1 MQNKNHSLQ
10 NLLSANRQ
18 KKTKK
23 KQVKRINLLT
33 ENRRYFVNKS
43 IKIPAVFKS
52 KMTDKGYISKIF

>member
-1 MQNKNHSLQ
+1 MRNKNHSLQ

-23 KQVKRINLLT
+23 KQVKRINLST
-33 ENRRYFVNKS
+33 ENSRYFVNKS

-52 KMTDKGYISKIF
+52 KMT